1 MCSLPQI
8 GDVVEYP
15 LRIVETE
22 DFNDGRSHGVGLLV
36 GRNMDRGLPS
46 ALKSFVRKY
55 PLTIMTVSEPLLYS

>member
-1 MCSLPQI
+1 MRYHLLCSLPQV

-36 GRNMDRGLPS
+36 GRNMDRGK
-46 ALKSFVRKY
+46 ATCFFGINRC
-55 PLTIMTVSEPLLYS
+55 SEVLN